1 MKKRT
6 IILVLIA
13 LFVPILASAQT
24 EIENNEEMQIIVVP
38 PRDGLLLSYQG
49 VLHDAKGVPVEDD
62 IYQMAFGIFEEPEGG
77 TAVWAE
83 LQSVAVQ
90 NGVFSVYLGVENA
103 MILPFDRQYYLGVIV
118 GGGDGQ
124 ELMPRKRMIPVPYSY
139 YASTVLDGAIS
150 ESKIRDDAVTTQKI
164 RNGAVTAA
172 KLAED
177 LKFTNYTSFEN
188 LAFGIVTVTSSWT
201 KLNMRKISFVKQHD
215 GSNIEIFL
223 GSRAKSGFFDK
234 GVNWIRYQLRVNGV
248 EADHSNIHMIFQTNT
263 IEYANLMAVYE
274 SLPAGTHTVEVW
286 ARTNGFSSSEVQMDP
301 GGYAGSIIVKE
312 TF

>member
-24 EIENNEEMQIIVVP
+24 EIESNEEMQIIVVP

-62 IYQMAFGIFEEPEGG
+62 IYQIAFGIFEEPEGG

-83 LQSVAVQ
+83 LQSVSVQ

-118 GGGDGQ
+118 GGGDGD
-124 ELMPRKRMIPVPYSY
+124 ELLPRKRMIPVPYSY
-139 YASTVLDGAIS
+139 YASTVPDGAIS
-150 ESKIRDDAVTTQKI
+150 QNKIMDAAVTTQKI
-164 RNGAVTAA
+164 RNGAVTAE
-172 KLAED
+172 KLSKD
-177 LKFTNYTSFEN
+177 SKFTNYTRFLS
-188 LAFGIVTVTSSWT
+188 LDDRAVTVTSSWT
-201 KLNMRKISFVKQHD
+201 KLNIGESEFVKVHD
-215 GSNIEIFL
+215 GTKVEVFL
-223 GSRAKSGFFDK
+223 HSRAASGLFDR
-234 GVNWIRYQLRVNGV
+234 GVSWIQYQLRVNGV
-248 EADHSNIHMIFQTNT
+248 ESEFYVTHLLFESLVT
-263 IEYANLMAVYE
+263 EYITLKSIYDN
-274 SLPAGTHTVEVW
+274 LPAGTHTVEVW
-286 ARTNGFSSSEVQMDP
+286 ARTSTMSSTTVRVDP
-301 GGYAGSIIVKE
+301 GNYQGSIIVKE